1 MKTKRW
7 TRMRPQVCLL
17 LLIMACSASTAAGA
31 TVPGGF
37 SESAVA
43 SGLASPT
50 AMQFAPDGRLFV
62 CEQGGRLRVIKD
74 GILLAAP
81 FVSLNVNAAGER
93 GLLGVAFDPGFVSN
107 RYVYV
112 YYTATSPVLH
122 NRISRFTANGD
133 VAAAG
138 SEVVL
143 FDLDPLSSATNHN
156 GGALAFGADG
166 KLYAAVGENANR
178 TNAQS
183 MSTVLG
189 KILRLNP
196 NGSIPGDNPFYGSTS
211 GNNRAIWALGLR
223 NPFTFAFNPQG
234 TEMFINDVGETSME
248 EINDG
253 RAGANY
259 GWPNTEGPTSDPR
272 YVSPR
277 SSYYHNDGAC
287 AISGGAFY
295 SPLTT
300 QFPGDYV
307 NDYFFADFCGGWIK
321 KLDPAAGN
329 SVTGF
334 ATGITAPVD
343 LKVSDDGSLYYL
355 ARGSGTATGVVM
367 RISRA
372 ISAPT
377 ISNHPRSKTVA
388 PGASVSFGVTVS
400 GTPPL
405 RYQWQRNMVDMA
417 GATASSYTI
426 ASAAASDSGARFRV
440 IVSNGSGNALS
451 NEATLTVT
459 GNQAPVGQITSPA
472 SGTVYSGGTVIN
484 YAGTGTDPEQG
495 VLPAS
500 AFTWW
505 IDFHHDTHVHPFM
518 QPATGARSGSF
529 TVPTTGHTAANV
541 WYRIYLTVK
550 DASGATQTS
559 QRDVTPR
566 VARLTLATNP
576 PGLQVKLDDQPAAT
590 PLAVDSVVGIVRTIE
605 AVTPQSV
612 GGVVYTFTGW
622 SDGGA
627 VGHTFATPAANTNYT
642 ATFSTGGGGTPAG
655 TYLSDMSW
663 LSAVS
668 GWGPVERDRSN
679 GEAAAGDGRA
689 IAIRGAAFTKGLG
702 VHAPSDVRYT
712 LPAGCSQFQA
722 LVGVDDE
729 TGGAGSVT
737 FEVWAGGARLYASAG
752 LNGGSA
758 AATVNVALSGQTD
771 LRLIVTNGG
780 NGQISDHADWAMAR
794 VTCPAGGGARYVSDM
809 TWTSA
814 ASGWGPVER
823 DRSNGEAAA
832 GDGRTI
838 TLRGATSAKGL
849 GVHAPS
855 DVRYTLPAGCSQ
867 FQAQVGVD
875 DETGGAGSVTFEV
888 WAGGVKLYTSPGLNG
903 SSAVA
908 TVNVSLSGQRDLRL
922 IVTDGGN
929 GQGFDHA
936 DWAVARVTC
945 P

>member
-1 MKTKRW
+1 MKSKRC
-7 TRMRPQVCLL
+7 TRTWPQVCLL
-17 LLIMACSASTAAGA
+17 ILFIACGAATARGA
-31 TVPGGF
+31 TLPSGF
-37 SESAVA
+37 SETPVA
-43 SGLASPT
+43 TGLASPT

-74 GILLAAP
+74 GSLLATP
-81 FVSLNVNAAGER
+81 FVSLTVNAEGER
-93 GLLGVAFDPGFVSN
+93 GLLGVAFDPSFISN

-138 SEVVL
+138 SELVL
-143 FDLDPLSSATNHN
+143 FELDPLSGATNHN

-189 KILRLNP
+189 KMLRLNS
-196 NGSIPGDNPFYGSTS
+196 NGSIPADNPFYSSTS

-234 TEMFINDVGETSME
+234 TDMFINDVGETTLE

-259 GWPNTEGPTSDPR
+259 GWPNTEGPTSDSR

-277 SSYYHNDGAC
+277 SSYYHTDGAC
-287 AISGGAFY
+287 AITGGAFY
-295 SPLTT
+295 APLTV

-307 NDYFFADFCGGWIK
+307 NDYFFADFCAGWIR

-329 SVTGF
+329 AVAGF

-372 ISAPT
+372 TNAPS
-377 ISNHPRSKTVA
+377 ISNSPTSKTVA
-388 PGASVSFGVTVS
+388 PGATVAFGVTVS
-400 GTPPL
+400 GTAPL
-405 RYQWQRNMVDMA
+405 RYQWQRNLVNMS
-417 GATASSYTI
+417 GATGSQYTI
-426 ASAAASDSGARFRV
+426 ASAAASDSGSRFRV
-440 IVSNGSGNALS
+440 IISNDSGSATS

-459 GNQAPVGQITSPA
+459 GNQAPAGQITAPA
-472 SGTVYSGGTVIN
+472 TGTVYSGGNVIN

-495 VLPAS
+495 TLPAS

-518 QPATGARSGSF
+518 LPTSGAKSGSF

-541 WYRIYLTVK
+541 WFRIYLTVT

-559 QRDVTPR
+559 QRDVLPR
-566 VARLTLATNP
+566 VSKLTLATNP
-576 PGLQVKLDDQPAAT
+576 PGLQVKLDDQPTAT
-590 PLAVDSVVGIVRTIE
+590 PLAVDSVVGIIRTIE
-605 AVTPQSV
+605 AITPQTV
-612 GGVVYTFTGW
+612 GGVTYTFTGW

-627 VGHTFATPAANTNYT
+627 VNHTLSTPATNTTYT
-642 ATFSTGGGGTPAG
+642 AAFSTSGGTQGG
-655 TYLSDMSW
+655 TYL
-663 LSAVS
+663 
-668 GWGPVERDRSN
+668 
-679 GEAAAGDGRA
+679 
-689 IAIRGAAFTKGLG
+689 
-702 VHAPSDVRYT
+702 
-712 LPAGCSQFQA
+712 
-722 LVGVDDE
+722 
-729 TGGAGSVT
+729 
-737 FEVWAGGARLYASAG
+737 
-752 LNGGSA
+752 
-758 AATVNVALSGQTD
+758 
-771 LRLIVTNGG
+771 
-780 NGQISDHADWAMAR
+780 
-794 VTCPAGGGARYVSDM
+794 SDM

-814 ASGWGPVER
+814 ANGWGPAER

-832 GDGRTI
+832 GDGRTL
-838 TLRGATSAKGL
+838 TLRGATFTKGL

-867 FQAQVGVD
+867 FQAQVGID
-875 DETGGAGSVTFEV
+875 DETRGAGSVTFEV
-888 WAGGVKLYTSPGLNG
+888 WAGGVKLYTSAGLNG
-903 SSAVA
+903 GSGAA
-908 TVNVSLSGQRDLRL
+908 TVSLALSGQTDLRL

-929 GQGFDHA
+929 GTSFDHA
-936 DWAVARVTC
+936 DWALARVTC
-945 P
+945 PTAAGASYLSDMAWTSATSGWGPVERDRSNGETPAGDGKTLTLRGTTFTKGLGVHAPSDVRFTLPAGCSQFQAQVGIDDETRGAGSVTFEVWAGGVKLYTSATLTGSSAAVSVAVPLSGQTDFRLIVTNAGNGQNYDHADWASARVTCP